1 MRRKFPRRLG
11 ALKSFD
17 GREIDAPM
25 FSKRNKTNTAASIA
39 SGSPKIRAGAPVPT
53 GFDVRALI

>member
-1 MRRKFPRRLG
+1 LD

-17 GREIDAPM
+17 GREIDAPI
-25 FSKRNKTNTAASIA
+25 FSKRNMINTPASIA
-39 SGSPKIRAGAPVPT
+39 SGSPKIRAGASFPA